1 MIRKKF
7 KIKLKI
13 VIPSII
19 IFICLIG
26 VIVSSIDIIKWK
38 IDSDKTDSQ
47 TKVIQDF
54 INIIEIDNSDK
65 TEIILPKGEVDL
77 SNPYWDYIEMKLID
91 VDFDELKKMNPDT
104 KGWIKVNGTNINYPF
119 VQSSDN
125 KYYLKRSFDKSYNSA
140 GWVFLDYR
148 NSIEPLNKNTILYAH
163 GRVDTTMFGSLK
175 NTLKNDWL
183 NNTDNHVIKLSTDY
197 DNTLWQ
203 IFSIYHIPTTNDYI
217 QVHFSS
223 DLEFVNWTN
232 TLISRSSHNFNTDV
246 SATDNILTLS
256 TCYNEEEKLVVH
268 AKLIK
273 RKTK

>member
-1 MIRKKF
+1 MIRKKY
-7 KIKLKI
+7 KVKWKI
-13 VIPSII
+13 VVPSII
-19 IFICLIG
+19 IFICL
-26 VIVSSIDIIKWK
+26 VRVVFSVYDIVRWK

-47 TKVIQDF
+47 TKVIQEF
-54 INIIEIDNSDK
+54 INIIKIDNSDK

-77 SNPYWDYIEMKLID
+77 FDPYWDYIEMKLID

-163 GRVDTTMFGSLK
+163 GRIDTTMFGSLK
-175 NTLKNDWL
+175 NDWV

-217 QVHFSS
+217 QVDFSS
-223 DLEFVNWTN
+223 DLEFVNWAN

-273 RKTK
+273 RKIK

>member
-1 MIRKKF
+1 MIRKKY
-7 KIKLKI
+7 KVKWKI
-13 VIPSII
+13 VVPSII
-19 IFICLIG
+19 IFICL
-26 VIVSSIDIIKWK
+26 VRVVFSVYDIIRWK

-47 TKVIQDF
+47 TKVIQEF

-77 SNPYWDYIEMKLID
+77 FDPYWDYIEMKLID

-104 KGWIKVNGTNINYPF
+104 KGWINVNGTNINYPF

-125 KYYLKRSFDKSYNSA
+125 RYYLKRSFDKSYNSA

-148 NSIEPLNKNTILYAH
+148 NSIKPLNKNTILYAH
-163 GRVDTTMFGSLK
+163 GRIDTTMFGSLK

-217 QVHFSS
+217 QVDFSS
-223 DLEFVNWTN
+223 DLEFVNWAN
-232 TLISRSSHNFNTDV
+232 TLISRSSRNFNTDV

-273 RKTK
+273 RKIK

>member
-1 MIRKKF
+1 
-7 KIKLKI
+7 
-13 VIPSII
+13 
-19 IFICLIG
+19 
-26 VIVSSIDIIKWK
+26 
-38 IDSDKTDSQ
+38 
-47 TKVIQDF
+47 
-54 INIIEIDNSDK
+54 
-65 TEIILPKGEVDL
+65 
-77 SNPYWDYIEMKLID
+77 MKLID

-104 KGWIKVNGTNINYPF
+104 KGWINVNGTNINYPF

-125 KYYLKRSFDKSYNSA
+125 RYYLKRSFDKSYNSA

-148 NSIEPLNKNTILYAH
+148 NSIKPLNKNTILYAH
-163 GRVDTTMFGSLK
+163 GRIDTTMFGSLK

-217 QVHFSS
+217 QVDFSS
-223 DLEFVNWTN
+223 DLEFVNWAN

-273 RKTK
+273 RKIK